1 MRRIESRP
9 RADFAARAAEIG
21 FEFAEIDGE
30 KYWDESAHYVFTL
43 REIEEDLEAPTQE
56 LAGLARDIV
65 GRVVRDEALLRK
77 LGLPQH
83 AWDKI
88 AESWKRQDPSLYGRF
103 DFVYDGKGP
112 AKLVLE
118 YAGFETEP
126 IKRGDRD
133 NWVVFNIALRC
144 PYVDGGRCV
153 GETLPKTR
161 FQNLFETRPD
171 YANSMKRT
179 AVKVAG
185 RDRVLLTGLEVF
197 EYDLVPEELMKV
209 YFSFNAPANVET
221 HEVRATLLYGEFT
234 TAAPQAAAAGD
245 GESKSP
251 GFALKLLVFLVLS
264 AGAFLGIRVLARR
277 MSE

>member
-1 MRRIESRP
+1 MNRALACLLLAALSGPAAAQLPEPIFPVLRDTATGNPIATLAQQVWDAQAEEPKDGP
-9 RADFAARAAEIG
+9 RNVVSGKDP
-21 FEFAEIDGE
+21 
-30 KYWDESAHYVFTL
+30 
-43 REIEEDLEAPTQE
+43 EAPFADRT
-56 LAGLARDIV
+56 LFAGEFRAR
-65 GRVVRDEALLRK
+65 
-77 LGLPQH
+77 P
-83 AWDKI
+83 
-88 AESWKRQDPSLYGRF
+88 
-103 DFVYDGKGP
+103 GKGP

-179 AVKVAG
+179 PVKVAG
-185 RDRVLLTGLEVF
+185 RERVLLTGLEVF

-264 AGAFLGIRVLARR
+264 AGAFLGIRALARR